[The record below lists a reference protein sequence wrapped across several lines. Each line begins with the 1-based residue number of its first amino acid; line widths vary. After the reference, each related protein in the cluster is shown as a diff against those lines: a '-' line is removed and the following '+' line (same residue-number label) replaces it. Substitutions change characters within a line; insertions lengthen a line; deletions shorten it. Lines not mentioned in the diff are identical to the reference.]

1 MVGLKE
7 VLLVC
12 NTKNPSKN
20 IVFDKKYYYLM
31 ILVDNSKR
39 SMAWPYCESSMAWT
53 HYESLNGMAS
63 QKFY

>member
-1 MVGLKE
+1 MAGLKE

-12 NTKNPSKN
+12 NDKNPSKN

-39 SMAWPYCESSMAWT
+39 LMEWP
-53 HYESLNGMAS
+53 HYESLNVMAS
-63 QKFY
+63 QKCY